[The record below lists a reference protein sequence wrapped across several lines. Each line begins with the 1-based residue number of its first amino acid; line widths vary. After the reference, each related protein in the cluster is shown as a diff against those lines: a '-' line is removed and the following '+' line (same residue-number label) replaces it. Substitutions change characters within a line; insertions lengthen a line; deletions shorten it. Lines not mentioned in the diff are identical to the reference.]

1 MTETTILRLQPEGL
15 NSMSEIKDIDGIG
28 DGVAK
33 KLRQQG
39 IETVEELADADP
51 DEISVP
57 TGNADLLVDRA
68 NRAAIDSTSASDLL
82 DQYAETSFVTTGISE
97 LDDLLGGGWE
107 AATLALIYGK
117 SGTGKTQLAFNTMA
131 HAASEGTVVYIQTEN
146 QSKSIAERIAS
157 LAEGPEDLENIEIY
171 EAYSIDKQRQTYE
184 DIKEEFDDIQLLVVD
199 SLTAQ
204 FRVDDALQGRQNLG
218 DRATALGSHLN
229 VLAEIARREDIPI
242 VCTGQVYPTPDRF
255 GGDEP
260 WGGEKM
266 KHFVS
271 HFVYTSQGQG
281 DLTDVA
287 LENHPGIPEDELSV
301 MISEETIEAIE

>member
-157 LAEGPEDLENIEIY
+157 LAEGPEVLENIEIY
-171 EAYSIDKQRQTYE
+171 EEYSIDKQRQAYE

-204 FRVDDALQGRQNLG
+204 FRVDDSLQGRQNLG

-255 GGDEP
+255 GGDKA

-271 HFVYTSQGQG
+271 HFVYTSHGQG
-281 DLTDVA
+281 DLMDVA
-287 LENHPGIPEDELSV
+287 LENHPGIPEDKLSV
-301 MISEETIEAIE
+301 NITEETIEAIE